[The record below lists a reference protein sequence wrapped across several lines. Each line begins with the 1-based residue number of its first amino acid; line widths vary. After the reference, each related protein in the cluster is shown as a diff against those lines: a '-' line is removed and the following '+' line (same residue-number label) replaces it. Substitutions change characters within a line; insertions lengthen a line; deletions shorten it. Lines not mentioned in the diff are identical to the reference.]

1 MKTEWPVRRTGVMEG
16 VSEVESTDVKNR
28 IKQSDSWNH
37 ITEVN

>member
-1 MKTEWPVRRTGVMEG
+1 MEG
-16 VSEVESTDVKNR
+16 LSEVESTEVKNR